1 MTSARNG
8 AAQYVVRGPRG
19 YLCLDDRGDV
29 IWEPW
34 ALTTFASRD
43 EANAV
48 IAGYAASTRARL
60 RIVEVAKP

>member
-1 MTSARNG
+1 MTRARDM

-34 ALTTFASRD
+34 ALTTFESRD
-43 EANAV
+43 AAEAA

-60 RIVEVAKP
+60 RIVEGRK